1 MPAFLLS
8 GHLAAWGLGC
18 HLRPRRTSWPY
29 GSALSPGHR
38 CRGLQGLLEGCPDLA
53 VGWEEWGARAVGPSA
68 ETAGWADFLGLLL
81 VPQILQFG
89 DPPENPLGGCVVG
102 RGACPRVTS
111 MWLCSPHPGAQAQ
124 GSQWWWNSERWAVA
138 GGRGGGMWWGAEV
151 GGCER
156 AFPPGPVPQAG
167 QPFYTWGQARRGSMF
182 SCQGARPP
190 QTEVGAAVAPGT
202 PAQHQSS
209 WPKGPTPLKCLSLLV
224 PPPRLSLH
232 LQRGS

>member
-29 GSALSPGHR
+29 RSALSPGHR

-53 VGWEEWGARAVGPSA
+53 VGWEEWEARAVGPSA

-138 GGRGGGMWWGAEV
+138 GGRGGGMWWGQ
-151 GGCER
+151 R
-156 AFPPGPVPQAG
+156 
-167 QPFYTWGQARRGSMF
+167 WGD
-182 SCQGARPP
+182 
-190 QTEVGAAVAPGT
+190 V
-202 PAQHQSS
+202 
-209 WPKGPTPLKCLSLLV
+209 KGPFHLGLCHRLGSPSTHGVRLEGAPCSHAKEPAPRRPRWEQLWPLEPRASTKAAGPKV
-224 PPPRLSLH
+224 PPL
-232 LQRGS
+232 